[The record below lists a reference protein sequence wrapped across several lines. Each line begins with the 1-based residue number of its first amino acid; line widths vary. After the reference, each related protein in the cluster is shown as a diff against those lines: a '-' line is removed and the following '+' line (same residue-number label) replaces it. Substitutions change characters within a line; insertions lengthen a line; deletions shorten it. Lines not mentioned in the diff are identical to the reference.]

1 MEKKIHRVMVG
12 ENQPKQLKRSKKY
25 LQLDWYGK
33 KQAQQ
38 LPKQPSDGSFV
49 LDRARSLGSITAKH
63 RFYEGDNREIMQVL
77 ITNSERFDLIFADPP
92 YNSPKDVI
100 MNDYFP
106 DSPRFWPNQVSH
118 PKWLSMMYP
127 RLKLAQQLLHQ
138 DHGLLF
144 ITIDDKEQH
153 HLRVILDEIFGE
165 DNFIGAFIWKSM
177 AGIKSNALFTVNHTY
192 VLVYAKDRRFL
203 KTHPKMFRSSGQA
216 FESVWTDVD
225 TSIQAREQLEKTLE
239 GVIPSDYIRFLNP
252 KPINF
257 LRRIL
262 NFSPTGKQSRIL
274 DMFSGTGSLFIA
286 AMEQNAADDG
296 TRMVVGM
303 QYNFDIAEF
312 LNTKK
317 DPLLLPDVHAL
328 FDIALYR
335 IRVEALS
342 NIVESQEGIQ
352 VYQQTYQL

>member
-1 MEKKIHRVMVG
+1 MVG

-38 LPKQPSDGSFV
+38 QPKQPSDGSFV
-49 LDRARSLGSITAKH
+49 LDRARSLGSTAAKH
-63 RFYEGDNREIMQVL
+63 RFYEGDNRHIMQFL
-77 ITNSERFDLIFADPP
+77 LAKEEKYDLIFADPP

-106 DSPRFWPNQVSH
+106 DSPRFWSNQVSH

-127 RLKLAQQLLHQ
+127 RLQLAKKLLHPE
-138 DHGLLF
+138 HGLLF

-153 HLRVILDEIFGE
+153 YLRVILDEIFGE
-165 DNFIGAFIWKSM
+165 DNFIGTFIWKSM
-177 AGIKSNALFTVNHTY
+177 ASVKSNALFTVNHTY
-192 VLVYAKDRRFL
+192 VLVYAKDRRFW
-203 KTHPKMFRSSGQA
+203 KAHSKSFRSLRQG
-216 FESVWTDVD
+216 FESIWDDVD

-239 GVIPSDYIRFLNP
+239 GIIPSDYIRFLNP

-262 NFSPTGKQSRIL
+262 NFCPTGKHSRIL

-286 AMEQNAADDG
+286 AMEQNAVDTG
-296 TRMVVGM
+296 SRMVVGM
-303 QYNFDIAEF
+303 QYNFEISEF
-312 LNTKK
+312 LNTKN
-317 DPLLLPDVHAL
+317 DPFLPPDFHTL

-335 IRVEALS
+335 IQAEFLS
-342 NIVESQEGIQ
+342 KSGQNQEGIR
-352 VYQQTYQL
+352 VYKRIEHSNK